1 MDAREEIPNLIRFTG
16 YDKISKLIQ
25 LQKYD
30 IAEAQLDKMLK
41 EDPDDF
47 SALLLKGICYE
58 ARGRLSTAQKV
69 YEEAI
74 RKNPNDE
81 RGHFFLGRLLSIEGL
96 NKKKGMEELKK
107 AIELNPND
115 VEYKAELARVYYHS
129 KDMKKAKKMINESIS
144 QDPTNPVVKS
154 VYAVIFNL
162 SSNEMIKEVLKD
174 EPNDDVAL
182 NDLAVQYLEE
192 GKYKM
197 ALETFEKALSID
209 PNNTLYQNNYL
220 VAKKA
225 DLWFYRPK
233 HLLNM
238 FMTKHGMLKFY
249 LIWFG
254 SIIAIA
260 FIFPPLVF
268 LMILFAIYTWIADP
282 IVDSFVKK

>member
-1 MDAREEIPNLIRFTG
+1 MSSNEEISNLLRFTEN
-16 YDKISKLIQ
+16 DKISKLIQ

-41 EDPDDF
+41 EDPDNF

-74 RKNPNDE
+74 GKNPNDE
-81 RGHFFLGRLLSIEGL
+81 RGHFFLGRLSSIEGL
-96 NKKKGMEELKK
+96 DKKKGVEELKK
-107 AIELNPND
+107 AIELNPNEA
-115 VEYKAELARVYYHS
+115 EYKAELARVYYHS
-129 KDMKKAKKMINESIS
+129 KDIKKAKKLVAEAIDH
-144 QDPTNPVVKS
+144 DPTNSMVKS
-154 VYAVIFNL
+154 VYAMIFNL

-174 EPNDDVAL
+174 DPNDDAAL
-182 NDLAVQYLEE
+182 NDLAAQYLEE
-192 GKYKM
+192 GKYKL

-220 VAKKA
+220 LAKKA
-225 DLWFYRPK
+225 NLLFYRPK
-233 HLLNM
+233 HLLNI
-238 FMTKHGMLKFY
+238 FITKHGMLKFY

-260 FIFPPLVF
+260 FIFTPLVF

-282 IVDSFVKK
+282 IADSLVKE